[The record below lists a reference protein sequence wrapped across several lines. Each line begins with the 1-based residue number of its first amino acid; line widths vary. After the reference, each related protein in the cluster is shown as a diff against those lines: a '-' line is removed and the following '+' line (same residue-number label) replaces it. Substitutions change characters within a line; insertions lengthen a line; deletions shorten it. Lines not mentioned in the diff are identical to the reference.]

1 MNRRV
6 TQGKAA
12 FISVLVLT
20 AAAFFL
26 SLLTGKYP
34 IPPGDVFRL
43 LTGGEASG
51 LAGDVFRTLRLP
63 RTIAALLAGF
73 GLGMS
78 GSVYQTVFKN
88 PLASPDIIGVAS
100 GANLGAA
107 AAIVLSGA
115 SAAAVTGGALAG
127 SLLAVALVTALVRVS
142 RLNTTATYILAGI
155 VITSLVKALIMA
167 LKYFA
172 DEGNDLAAIEFW
184 TMGSFGGVTP
194 AKLTA
199 ILPLFLAGILG
210 LVLLRRQIGLMAL
223 GDDESRM
230 LGVRLG
236 FVRAAVLGCSTAVV
250 ASVISVTGLI
260 TFIGLVSPHI
270 ARLILKRNNFSACL
284 FSGLAGGA
292 LLLLAD
298 SLARTVYRSEL
309 PVSILTT
316 VVGVPF
322 LVYFMHQDR
331 RRAL

>member
-1 MNRRV
+1 MSRPRARE
-6 TQGKAA
+6 KAA
-12 FISVLVLT
+12 FAAVIALT

-34 IPPGDVFRL
+34 IAPDEVFRL
-43 LTGGEASG
+43 LAGGEAEG
-51 LAGDVFRTLRLP
+51 LAGGVFTTLRLP
-63 RTIAALLAGF
+63 RSIAALLAGF
-73 GLGMS
+73 GLGMA
-78 GSVYQTVFKN
+78 GSVYQMVFKN

-107 AAIVLSGA
+107 AAIVLTGT

-127 SLLAVALVTALVRVS
+127 SLLAVALVLALVRVS

-155 VITSLVKALIMA
+155 VITSLAKALIMA

-172 DEGNDLAAIEFW
+172 DKGNDLAAIEFW
-184 TMGSFGGVTP
+184 TMGSFGAVTP
-194 AKLTA
+194 AKLGA
-199 ILPLFLAGILG
+199 ILPLFIPGVLGIF
-210 LVLLRRQIGLMAL
+210 LLRRQIGLLAL
-223 GDDESRM
+223 GDDECRM
-230 LGVRLG
+230 LGVRLSY
-236 FVRAAVLGCSTAVV
+236 VRAAVLGCSTAVV

-260 TFIGLVSPHI
+260 TFVGLVSPHI
-270 ARLILKRNNFSACL
+270 ARLVLKRNTFSACL

-298 SLARTVYRSEL
+298 SLARVIYRAEL

-322 LVYFMHQDR
+322 LIFFMSKHRQ
-331 RRAL
+331 RAQ